1 MLSGYVILSLF
12 GYYLLLKIENWKHC
26 SKIIF
31 KCVNC
36 AVRPSFKEKVAE
48 YGICGSCEQCTGPTG
63 KNASQM
69 EAKSSYLFS
78 PTKYLKF
85 NGPSV
90 FFFFFVGLLTN
101 KLIVLTNFCHCVEV
115 FHLAKFCI
123 LMWDVMILIHST
135 KVVLFLVF

>member
-1 MLSGYVILSLF
+1 M
-12 GYYLLLKIENWKHC
+12 
-26 SKIIF
+26 
-31 KCVNC
+31 NC
-36 AVRPSFKEKVAE
+36 AVRPSFKKKVAE
-48 YGICGSCEQCTGPTG
+48 YGTCGSCEQCTGPIG
-63 KNASQM
+63 KNASVEKLAKRASQM

-101 KLIVLTNFCHCVEV
+101 KLIVLTDFCHCVEV

-123 LMWDVMILIHST
+123 LM
-135 KVVLFLVF
+135 